1 MILIETDTFKLDLR
15 GYRKAWYFDSDL
27 RDVFLQYQTVS
38 RLPLLNHKTRVML
51 SNLLPPDSKG
61 MVRLYK
67 IINKKLI
74 LFSGTS
80 FLVPCASFR
89 FLRMD
94 ILNCFG
100 PWFLVRLPD
109 KEAPRFF
116 ELCIHDGISLYS
128 SGTEIFG
135 RHLWRTL

>member
-15 GYRKAWYFDSDL
+15 GYRKAWYFDYDL

-38 RLPLLNHKTRVML
+38 RLPLLDHKTRVML
-51 SNLLPPDSKG
+51 SNLMPPDSKG

-67 IINKKLI
+67 ITNKKII
-74 LFSGTS
+74 LFSGAS

-100 PWFLVRLPD
+100 PWFLVKIPD
-109 KEAPRFF
+109 EEEPRIFALF
-116 ELCIHDGISLYS
+116 IKDSISLYNL
-128 SGTEIFG
+128 GTETFG
-135 RHLWRTL
+135 HYLWQAL